1 MNAKQIK
8 EAIQESGLS
17 NSITHSKLTESGK
30 RVIQIKK
37 IGYGDFALSLVEY
50 DDFTAMIYT
59 NGDPIECESWEHG
72 LELLRQEKEHQGEQ
86 A

>member
-59 NGDPIECESWEHG
+59 NGDPVECESWEHG
-72 LELLRQEKEHQGEQ
+72 LELLRENQ
-86 A
+86 AWENQA

>member
-1 MNAKQIK
+1 MTAEQIK

-17 NSITHSKLTESGK
+17 SSITHRELTESGK
-30 RVIQIKK
+30 RVTQIKK
-37 IGYGDFALSLVEY
+37 IGYGDNALSLVEY

-59 NGDPIECESWEHG
+59 NGDPVQCESWEHG
-72 LELLRQEKEHQGEQ
+72 LELLRENQ